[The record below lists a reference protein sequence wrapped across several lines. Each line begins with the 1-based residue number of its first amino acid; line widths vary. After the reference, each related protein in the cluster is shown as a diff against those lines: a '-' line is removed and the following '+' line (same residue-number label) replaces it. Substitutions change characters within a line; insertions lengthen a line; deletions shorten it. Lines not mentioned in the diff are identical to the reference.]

1 MVRVPRVCLVAP
13 TRRAGFDGGFVD
25 GLDRPHMGDWNFAYL
40 WENAADVWPDRDC
53 LVHGARRLSWREV
66 DRRADGLAQHLLDA
80 GLERQQA
87 VAQYLYNSPEY
98 MESMFAAFKAALV
111 PVNTNYRYTAD
122 ELLYLWDNA
131 DAGAV
136 VFHATFVPTIDA
148 IRERLPKVRAW
159 LWVDDGTHACPDW
172 ATPYETA
179 VATPTDGRVIPAWGR
194 SGDDLDFLYTGGTT
208 GMPKGVMWRQ
218 DDLFRMLEVSQGS
231 PLIEPPDPEAFHDRE
246 GTRGVTALPAAPL
259 MHGTACWFV
268 LPILARGGTAVTL
281 TSPSLDAVELLDA
294 VVEHKVKGLCI
305 VGEAFA
311 RPIITELEA
320 HPGRWDLSSL
330 RVLFSSGAMLGQESK
345 RRLLAHAPRLM
356 VVDGLGSSESGS
368 LGRSV
373 VDDPDAARTATFKLS
388 PTARVITEDGRDVV
402 PGSGE
407 RGLLAVGGYIP
418 LGYWGDPEK
427 TAATFREIGG
437 RRYVV
442 AGDWATLDEDG
453 TITLLGRGSSCI
465 NTAGE
470 KVFPEEVE
478 EALKRHPSVADAGVV
493 GVPDER
499 FGEAV
504 TAIVQLAPDAE
515 LDEAGLIAHVK
526 SQLAGYKAPKRVLAA
541 ESFPRGP
548 NGKLDHKALKAQ
560 ALAALGLDG

>member
-1 MVRVPRVCLVAP
+1 MFPASGWGRSRDAWHGDRVTSA
-13 TRRAGFDGGFVD
+13 
-25 GLDRPHMGDWNFAYL
+25 WNY
-40 WENAADVWPDRDC
+40 ADVLEAAAARYADEVA
-53 LVHGARRLSWREV
+53 LVHGPRRLTWREV
-66 DRRADGLAQHLLDA
+66 DARADGVARALLDA
-80 GLERQQA
+80 GLGHQA
-87 VAQYLYNSPEY
+87 KVAQYQRNSNEY
-98 MESMFAAFKAALV
+98 LEVLFACFKAALV
-111 PVNTNYRYTAD
+111 PVNTNYRYGD
-122 ELLYLWDNA
+122 EELRYLWTNSESE
-131 DAGAV
+131 AV
-136 VFHATFVPTIDA
+136 VFDA
-148 IRERLPKVRAW
+148 EFTDVCDRLRRELPGVKVWVRVGERAS
-159 LWVDDGTHACPDW
+159 CPDW
-172 ATPYETA
+172 ALAYDDAAESAP
-179 VATPTDGRVIPAWGR
+179 GRVVPPWGR
-194 SGDDLDFLYTGGTT
+194 SGDDLYLLYTGGTT
-208 GMPKGVMWRQ
+208 GYPKGVMWRQ